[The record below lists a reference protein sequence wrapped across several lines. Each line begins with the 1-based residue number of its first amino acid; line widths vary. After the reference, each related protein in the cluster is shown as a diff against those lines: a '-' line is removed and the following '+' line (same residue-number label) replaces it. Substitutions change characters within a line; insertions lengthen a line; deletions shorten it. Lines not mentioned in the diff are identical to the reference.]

1 MKPIFLDFMCPD
13 AWKTYSTIP
22 QSLNEVQTQ
31 KLITDLK
38 RSINLSILL
47 SESYCILPPAFILQ
61 SDVVYNV
68 IYDLRRFLE
77 YREIFMPL
85 KELSVDDYIAKKMRE
100 YRYVKKD
107 YQGFYKRA
115 AAENFLNEYRYS
127 IIRRSASMGSSI
139 ATKWIDLPN
148 ESPIWKPIIDSIP
161 KKADK
166 VRLSPSNLNS
176 RGISI
181 TLEAI
186 LKQEKIPPLGNVR
199 FAINQAIQHE
209 YIGGYLQEYNA
220 NIISN
225 IPPKPIRLNFG
236 ITVES
241 NYFDYLYISRVL
253 RKIGGSGL
261 IEVLGDASPDEIC
274 ELKNLSD
281 FLYVRSCYHQSCTK
295 DMQFIFKL
303 IECVQENMKS
313 KKVCTLSD
321 FVEFLKRVSDVIGKD
336 MNNTSYISREKKFM
350 VVGKKTLFVSYKAE
364 DTPIANIIVDAIR
377 AKAGDKIEISR
388 YSDLEYKASFR
399 QFMNSIE
406 EHDYVMCIVS
416 DKYLKSRPCMYE
428 VGETVK
434 SHNFR
439 QKLLHIVLN
448 KEDAKNYA
456 DPKDFSP
463 ADIFTSKGR
472 LSYTLYWKKAYEELH
487 NDIVNINDIEATR
500 LETQVLNEIG
510 HILRDD
516 IQVFLDYLCDNNA
529 KTFEEL
535 CINDFQEVIK
545 AMGV

>member
-336 MNNTSYISREKKFM
+336 INNTSYISREKKFM

-472 LSYTLYWKKAYEELH
+472 LSYTLYWKKAYEELY

>member
-13 AWKTYSTIP
+13 AWKTYITIP
-22 QSLNEVQTQ
+22 QHLNEVQTQ
-31 KLITDLK
+31 KLVTDLK
-38 RSINLSILL
+38 RSINLSVLL

-68 IYDLRRFLE
+68 IYELRRFLE

-85 KELSVDDYIAKKMRE
+85 KELSVDDYITKKMSE
-100 YRYVKKD
+100 YRYVKKN

-139 ATKWIDLPN
+139 ATKWIDLPDK
-148 ESPIWKPIIDSIP
+148 SPIWKPIIDSLP
-161 KKADK
+161 EKADK
-166 VRLSPSNLNS
+166 VRLAPSNLNS

-199 FAINQAIQHE
+199 FAINQAIQYE

-220 NIISN
+220 TIISN
-225 IPPKPIRLNFG
+225 IPPKPVQLNFG
-236 ITVES
+236 INIES
-241 NYFDYLYISRVL
+241 NYFNYLYISQIL
-253 RKIGGSGL
+253 RKIGGNTL

-281 FLYVRSCYHQSCTK
+281 FLYVRSCYHQNCAK
-295 DMQFIFKL
+295 DIQFIFRL
-303 IECVQENMKS
+303 IECVQENMKP
-313 KKVCTLSD
+313 KKVCTLNS
-321 FVEFLKRVSDVIGKD
+321 FVEFLKRISDIIGK
-336 MNNTSYISREKKFM
+336 NTSNACYISGEKKFM
-350 VVGKKTLFVSYKAE
+350 VAGKKTLFVSYKAE
-364 DTPIANIIVDAIR
+364 DTPIANIIVDAIQ

-388 YSDLEYKASFR
+388 YSDLEYKASFK

-428 VGETVK
+428 VGETIK
-434 SHNFR
+434 SHNFS
-439 QKLLHIVLN
+439 QKLLHIVL
-448 KEDAKNYA
+448 KDEDAKNYA

-472 LSYTLYWKKAYEELH
+472 LSYTSYWKKAYDELH
-487 NDIVNINDIEATR
+487 ADIVNINDVEATR
-500 LETQVLNEIG
+500 SEAQILNEIG

-516 IQVFLDYLCDNNA
+516 IQVFLDYLCNSNA

-535 CINDFQEVIK
+535 RVNDFQEVIK